1 MKLLRPILS
10 GLLVFTAISCQI
22 DSDLQTL
29 SPSDELAGQIRQ
41 QFGAINTLRMPDS
54 DDFGRIPADPNNP
67 LSAEKVRLGQFLF
80 HETGIAQNP
89 KQEIGRGTYSCASC
103 HNAGAA
109 MQSGRLQGIA
119 EGGEGFGISGEARR
133 MSSAYDATNV
143 DVQPIRV
150 PSVLNSAYQ
159 EVVLW
164 NGQFGSFGPNSD
176 TQSQW
181 TAGTVKETNHLG
193 FQGLEIQAIAGLG
206 MHRMLINDTLIKE
219 SPYQALFDEAFPEVD
234 PGQRYSSFTGGL
246 AIAAYVRTLLA
257 NRSPFQQWLKGTDE
271 AMTEE
276 EIRGGILFFGKA
288 RCYQCHSGPGL
299 NGMGFHALGMK
310 DLDNG
315 AMIGSVDE
323 ATRKGRGGF
332 TGRPGDDYAF
342 KTPTLY
348 NLKDVNHL
356 GHGGSFSSIR
366 EVISYKNNAT
376 PENEQVPG
384 DYISADFKPLNL
396 SEQEIDQL
404 EQFISEALYDPDI
417 QRYIPVSTPFNSC
430 FPNADPQSRIDLGC
444 D

>member
-1 MKLLRPILS
+1 
-10 GLLVFTAISCQI
+10 
-22 DSDLQTL
+22 
-29 SPSDELAGQIRQ
+29 
-41 QFGAINTLRMPDS
+41 
-54 DDFGRIPADPNNP
+54 
-67 LSAEKVRLGQFLF
+67 
-80 HETGIAQNP
+80 
-89 KQEIGRGTYSCASC
+89 
-103 HNAGAA
+103 
-109 MQSGRLQGIA
+109 
-119 EGGEGFGISGEARR
+119 
-133 MSSAYDATNV
+133 MSSAYDATNA

-176 TQSQW
+176 TQAQW

-193 FQGLEIQAIAGLG
+193 FQGLEVQAIAGLG
-206 MHRMLINDTLIKE
+206 MHRMIIDDNLIKE
-219 SPYQALFDEAFPEVD
+219 SPYQVLFDEAFPEID
-234 PGQRYSSFTGGL
+234 PSQRYSSFTGGL

-257 NRSPFQQWLKGTDE
+257 NRSPFQQWLRGSDE

-276 EIRGGILFFGKA
+276 EISGGILFFGKA

-332 TGRPGDDYAF
+332 TGKSEDDYAF

-356 GHGGSFSSIR
+356 GHGGSFSTIR

-396 SEQEIDQL
+396 SEKEIDQL

-417 QRYIPVSTPFNSC
+417 QRYIPTSTPFNSC